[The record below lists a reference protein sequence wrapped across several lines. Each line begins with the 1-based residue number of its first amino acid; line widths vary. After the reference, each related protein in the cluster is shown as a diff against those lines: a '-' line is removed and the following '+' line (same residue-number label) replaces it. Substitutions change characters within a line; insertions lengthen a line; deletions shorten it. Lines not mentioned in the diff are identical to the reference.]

1 MNSIGWLVLFLKKE
15 CLRLIKSNT
24 HGFVRFTFTWNQSAG
39 VSV

>member
-24 HGFVRFTFTWNQSAG
+24 HGFVRFTSPGTSQQG
-39 VSV
+39 